1 MKIDLFVLPEVMRA
15 DFIEAFVLDREDL
28 RAVQAEPAPR
38 LGALGLDFDEWYT
51 RAYLWEKLSPDLP
64 TVDFYTALSLL
75 RSRQGTVLFMSESAS
90 SHKPCSQGS
99 AMATK
104 SVTSRPR

>member
-28 RAVQAEPAPR
+28 QTAQTEHVAR
-38 LGALGLDFDEWYT
+38 LAAMGADFDEWYT

-64 TVDFYTALSLL
+64 VVDFDTAL
-75 RSRQGTVLFMSESAS
+75 
-90 SHKPCSQGS
+90 
-99 AMATK
+99 
-104 SVTSRPR
+104 